1 MKKILKL
8 YQEFSFTEADHK
20 LINQAIEQR
29 DIYTDD
35 IKEDFMEYLRQRL
48 KSVGLNFSDERIW
61 AFTDEHYDN
70 GYTHIQ
76 NYSSFLSTTIPNHP
90 LMKFAISTS
99 DGHDEEWFYFETKEQ
114 YLKAFDEFKESESDI
129 HGYELNS
136 NDEYEVIDSYWEKN

>member
-8 YQEFSFTEADHK
+8 YLQASFTEADHD

-35 IKEDFMEYLRQRL
+35 IKEDFMDYLRERL
-48 KSVGLNFSDERIW
+48 KAEGIGFSNERIW
-61 AFTDEHYDN
+61 EYTDEHYDN
-70 GYTHIQ
+70 GYTHPE
-76 NYSSFLSTTIPNHP
+76 NYSSFLNFPRYP
-90 LMKFAISTS
+90 KYKFAISTS
-99 DGHDEEWFYFETKEQ
+99 DGHDEDWFYFETREQ

-136 NDEYEVIDSYWEKN
+136 NDEYQVIDSYWEKN

>member
-8 YQEFSFTEADHK
+8 YLQASFTEADHK

-35 IKEDFMEYLRQRL
+35 IKEDFMDYLRERL
-48 KSVGLNFSDERIW
+48 KAEGLGFSNERIW
-61 AFTDEHYDN
+61 EYTDEHYDN
-70 GYTHIQ
+70 GYTHPQ
-76 NYSSFLSTTIPNHP
+76 NHSSFLNFPRYP
-90 LMKFAISTS
+90 KYKFAISTS

>member
-8 YQEFSFTEADHK
+8 YLQASFTEADHD

-35 IKEDFMEYLRQRL
+35 IKEDFMDYLRERL
-48 KSVGLNFSDERIW
+48 KAEGLGFSNERIW
-61 AFTDEHYDN
+61 EYTDEHYDN
-70 GYTHIQ
+70 GYTHPE
-76 NYSSFLSTTIPNHP
+76 NYSSFLNFPRYP
-90 LMKFAISTS
+90 KYKFAISTS
-99 DGHDEEWFYFETKEQ
+99 DGHDEDWFYFETREQ
-114 YLKAFDEFKESESDI
+114 YLKAFDEFKKSESDI